1 MEIKNN
7 NEIPINP
14 TIIAEIQKTGSTKA
28 AEQWEP
34 SDISDVR

>member
-14 TIIAEIQKTGSTKA
+14 TIIPEIQKTGRIKDV
-28 AEQWEP
+28 EQ
-34 SDISDVR
+34 